1 MSLLTI
7 ILLLCFFGSFF
18 VYLYQMIVVQKSKE
32 YLVNIVFGLWIGLCF
47 LVTGWIFYL
56 MISGGIKL
64 WGMEVS
70 GPLDKIGGGLP
81 GTILKGIYNLVY
93 SLFGIYTNT
102 VCSILLI
109 ATPIITVAGIFLKK
123 G

>member
-1 MSLLTI
+1 
-7 ILLLCFFGSFF
+7 
-18 VYLYQMIVVQKSKE
+18 MIVVQKSKE